1 MTVIWIVVETF
12 GSDATHGVM
21 EVALEAVGVT
31 ETIGLE
37 APAATEVFVCNQLKN
52 VFLFCKLKFY
62 CNTFKVAVVVTTA
75 TGTGKVATRTGEV
88 VRVVALAGMEA
99 PLDTDLVQVIISF
112 ILTSIYFKHM
122 LFPIR
127 WWWILERR
135 L

>member
-37 APAATEVFVCNQLKN
+37 APAATEVFVCNQLKMFFFIN
-52 VFLFCKLKFY
+52 KNFIVIL
-62 CNTFKVAVVVTTA
+62 FKVAVVVTTA

-99 PLDTDLVQVIISF
+99 PLDTDLVQVIISS